1 MKNLKTSP
9 TIQFNGKPASRN
21 TTSFRGISGSTLKI
35 IAIVTMLL
43 DHIGASLLQPIIL
56 CEGSTDYFLL
66 QYYMRAAYHWNDDK
80 TIQNNILKMPKQ
92 KSRNLLKNSDILTIM
107 SVGGCSNLGN
117 GLRAALNRN
126 YLSPPS
132 LSDAYSNIAI
142 VTDRDEVGTEQTF
155 IQSIVQILA
164 EYNVTYTTNL
174 TNNFWLS
181 CEMYTQTGIRIDFSL
196 LLMIIPFE
204 ENGAMETFLL
214 KAVGDDDPYDKNIIQ
229 ECARLV
235 DRIDPMQKYLSSR
248 RYITKAKFDTYFSI
262 RTPAE
267 QFSQKQDIL
276 KNVKWEEYTKLQ
288 TCFQQL
294 GSL

>member
-1 MKNLKTSP
+1 MNK
-9 TIQFNGKPASRN
+9 
-21 TTSFRGISGSTLKI
+21 
-35 IAIVTMLL
+35 
-43 DHIGASLLQPIIL
+43 IIL

-196 LLMIIPFE
+196 LLMIIPFG

-267 QFSQKQDIL
+267 QFSQRQDIL

>member
-1 MKNLKTSP
+1 MNK
-9 TIQFNGKPASRN
+9 
-21 TTSFRGISGSTLKI
+21 
-35 IAIVTMLL
+35 
-43 DHIGASLLQPIIL
+43 IIL

-66 QYYMRAAYHWNDDK
+66 QYYMRVAYQWNDDK
-80 TIQNNILKMPKQ
+80 TIQTNILKMPKQ

-126 YLSPPS
+126 HLSPPS

-142 VTDRDEVGTEQTF
+142 VTDRDEVGTEQSF

-164 EYNVTYTTNL
+164 EYNVTYTANPV
-174 TNNFWLS
+174 NNCWLS
-181 CEMYTQTGIRIDFSL
+181 CKMYTQMGIQISFSL
-196 LLMIIPFE
+196 LLMIIPFD

-214 KAVGDDDPYDKNIIQ
+214 NAIGNDDSYDKTIIQ
-229 ECARLV
+229 ECGLLV
-235 DRIDPMQKYLSSR
+235 DRIDPLQKYLSSR

-267 QFSQKQDIL
+267 QFSQRQDIL
-276 KNVKWEEYTKLQ
+276 KNVRWEEYTKLQ

-294 GSL
+294 GVL